1 VAAADMID
9 LPHAMEA
16 YKAVLAGAKN
26 RMVLKP

>member
-1 VAAADMID
+1 MME
-9 LPHAMEA
+9 LPHAIDA